1 MTTPTDIANR
11 ALQVIGTRTTVT
23 GWRACEQPTNEAIQI
38 NLAYDTV
45 RSG

>member
-23 GWRACEQPTNEAIQI
+23 DGELAANSTNE
-38 NLAYDTV
+38 V
-45 RSG
+45 P